1 MKYKVMIPSYEEA
14 DYIENMLLKHN
25 NEIKA
30 FEQENVFETINRCVK
45 DEEGNLLG
53 GILAY
58 SVMWK
63 ILYIDT
69 VWVRKDY
76 RNKGCGT
83 FLLNEV
89 EKEAKKRGCYI
100 VHLDSFDFQGKDF
113 YLKNGYE
120 VFGVL
125 EDCPKGHTEY
135 FLSKRL

>member
-1 MKYKVMIPSYEEA
+1 MKYKVMVPSYEEA

-25 NEIKA
+25 NDVKA
-30 FEQENVFETINRCVK
+30 FDQENIFETINKCIK

-69 VWVRKDY
+69 LWVRKDY

-83 FLLNEV
+83 FLLKEV
-89 EKEAKKRGCYI
+89 EEEAKKRGCYI
-100 VHLDSFDFQGKDF
+100 AHLDSFDFQGKDF

-125 EDCPKGHTEY
+125 EDCPKGHSEY